1 MNYKCYSLEKK
12 KSLIL
17 IFVLF
22 YENYGD
28 KDILFLTKFLSEI
41 FTVFIFWGWRKDSYN
56 FLCSICMV
64 ISKQNLIKAQ
74 ILN

>member
-17 IFVLF
+17 ILVLF

-41 FTVFIFWGWRKDSYN
+41 FTVFIF
-56 FLCSICMV
+56 
-64 ISKQNLIKAQ
+64 
-74 ILN
+74 